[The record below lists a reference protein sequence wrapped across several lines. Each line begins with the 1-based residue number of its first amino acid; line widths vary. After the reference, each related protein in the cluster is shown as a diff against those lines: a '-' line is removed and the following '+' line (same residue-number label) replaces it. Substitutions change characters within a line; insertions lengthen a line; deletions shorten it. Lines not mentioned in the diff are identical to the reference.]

1 MMKNPIIAMGAVTGS
16 PDKAQLTRWLETL
29 RGQGIT
35 QFMIYPR
42 SGLSVEYLSEEWFA
56 ICEHL
61 IDECERLGFTDVW
74 LYDEFNWPS
83 GQCAGRVM
91 KQSEDYQL
99 HYKVFYRQNGKFF
112 SRVCSNEK
120 CPDLLNYD
128 AVKLFIELTHEE
140 YARRFG
146 KYFGKLIRGIF
157 TDEPGIGYYG
167 VKPEKN
173 EIFLPWYDELDG
185 EYFQKT
191 NRRLDDDVA
200 AGDEQLWRPLCNELL
215 AKRFRKCYINQV
227 RKWCDEH
234 ELLLTGHLMEEHDSD
249 GAMRYSGH
257 ALEVL
262 EGFSLPGV
270 DLTTCTQA
278 LDVDAEVLTLATGM
292 YAVERNG
299 NTGGLAELLAVA
311 PCDVTVSRI
320 RRHIWLL
327 ALHGVDHYIAGL
339 AALDMRGNKPK
350 PLYFNPLSP
359 VNPWFAQ
366 YSMLV
371 DEAKRAA
378 AFAGKKRQH
387 TINIRY
393 PYTSGRIKDL
403 LLELVKRQYSAA
415 LLMNDDTP
423 EGKIVLHCQSDGT
436 VTEEISG
443 RNFQFN
449 DELWNYLEQENL
461 RQVTFFEHDDRL
473 AEDLF
478 IRNYAD
484 GSAVVLNFSARRRE
498 LFMLRNNQK
507 TPCLIEPEGVLLL
520 PAWQVE
526 FGAENCRPVR
536 LQDDC
541 WQFEVAEACEFIF
554 AVRSFEKKLTCLLDG
569 QMLETN
575 NLCRVLPRG
584 FAELYGESQAVQL
597 KKGWHTLRFIDG
609 CGAEDYPFLPVAYI
623 AGKFHATPGGALLP
637 GSDANGVCG
646 TLEQSAEVSVPV
658 NARGFT
664 LNTQGMI
671 CEVFAG
677 VQSLG
682 KRAWEPFYW
691 QIPPEKCGQTVRFRI
706 VRYPDCSS
714 LFIGNMARYSH
725 ITRFMPED
733 KNILRYCDINWQY

>member
-1 MMKNPIIAMGAVTGS
+1 M
-16 PDKAQLTRWLETL
+16 
-29 RGQGIT
+29 
-35 QFMIYPR
+35 
-42 SGLSVEYLSEEWFA
+42 
-56 ICEHL
+56 
-61 IDECERLGFTDVW
+61 
-74 LYDEFNWPS
+74 
-83 GQCAGRVM
+83 
-91 KQSEDYQL
+91 
-99 HYKVFYRQNGKFF
+99 
-112 SRVCSNEK
+112 
-120 CPDLLNYD
+120 
-128 AVKLFIELTHEE
+128 
-140 YARRFG
+140 
-146 KYFGKLIRGIF
+146 
-157 TDEPGIGYYG
+157 
-167 VKPEKN
+167 KPEAG

-191 NRRLDDDVA
+191 HRRLDDDVA
-200 AGDEQLWRPLCNELL
+200 AGDESVWRPCCNELL
-215 AKRFRKCYINQV
+215 AKRFRQCYIDQV

-262 EGFSLPGV
+262 KGFSLPGV

-292 YAVERNG
+292 YAVEHNG
-299 NTGGLAELLAVA
+299 NIGGMAELFAVA

-327 ALHGVDHYIAGL
+327 ALHGVDHYIVGL

-359 VNPWFAQ
+359 VNPWFSV
-366 YSMLV
+366 YHLLGE
-371 DEAKRAA
+371 EAARAA

-449 DELWNYLEQENL
+449 EDLWNYLEQENL
-461 RQVTFFEHDDRL
+461 REVTFFEHDDRL

-536 LQDDC
+536 LQNGSYT
-541 WQFEVAEACEFIF
+541 FELKAACSLVF
-554 AVRSFEKKLTCLLDG
+554 AVRSFERTLPVLLNEQILTAAERC
-569 QMLETN
+569 T
-575 NLCRVLPRG
+575 VLPPG
-584 FAELYGESQAVQL
+584 FEELYSQSKPVTLEA
-597 KKGWHTLRFIDG
+597 GTHTLHFTDTDG
-609 CGAEDYPFLPVAYI
+609 TEDYPFLPVAYI
-623 AGKFHATPGGALLP
+623 SGRFSAGADGALMP

-677 VQSLG
+677 DQSLG

-733 KNILRYCDINWQY
+733 KNILPYCDINWQY

>member
-1 MMKNPIIAMGAVTGS
+1 MGAVTGS
-16 PDKAQLTRWLETL
+16 PGKAELTKWLETL
-29 RGQGIT
+29 REQKIT

-42 SGLSVEYLSEEWFA
+42 SGLAVEYLSEEWFN

-61 IDECERLGFTDVW
+61 LCECERLGFTDVW

-99 HYKVFYRQNGKFF
+99 HYKAFYRQDGRLC
-112 SRVCSNEK
+112 SRICTNAK
-120 CPDLLNYD
+120 CPNLLNYD

-167 VKPEKN
+167 VKPEAG
-173 EIFLPWYDELDG
+173 EIFLPWYDELDD
-185 EYFQKT
+185 EYFCHT
-191 NRRLDDDVA
+191 NRRLDEVVA

-215 AKRFRKCYINQV
+215 AKRFRKCYIDQV
-227 RKWCDEH
+227 RQWCDAH
-234 ELLLTGHLMEEHDSD
+234 KLLLTGHLMEEHDSD

-262 EGFSLPGV
+262 KGFSLPGV

-278 LDVDAEVLTLATGM
+278 LDIDAEVLTLASGM
-292 YAVERNG
+292 YAIEHNG
-299 NTGGLAELLAVA
+299 NIGGLAELFAVA
-311 PCDVTVSRI
+311 PCDVTVSRL

-327 ALHGVDHYIAGL
+327 ALHGVDHYITGL

-350 PLYFNPLSP
+350 PLYFNPVSP

-366 YSMLV
+366 YSMLGN
-371 DEAKRAA
+371 EAESAA
-378 AFAGKKRQH
+378 AFAKKKRKH
-387 TINIRY
+387 LIYIRY
-393 PYTSGRIKDL
+393 PYTSGRIKNL
-403 LLELVKRQYSAA
+403 LLELVKHQYSAA
-415 LLMNDDTP
+415 LLMNEETADS
-423 EGKIVLHCQSDGT
+423 KVILHCQCDGS
-436 VTEEISG
+436 VTDEISG
-443 RNFQFN
+443 RNFQLN
-449 DELWNYLEQENL
+449 DELWNFLEQQNL
-461 RQVTFFEHDDRL
+461 REVTFFEQDDRL

-484 GSAVVLNFSARRRE
+484 GAAVVLNFSTRRRE
-498 LFMLRNNQK
+498 LFMVRDSNRV
-507 TPCLIEPEGVLLL
+507 PCVIEPEGVLLL
-520 PAWQVE
+520 PGWQVRN
-526 FGAENCRPVR
+526 GADNCRPVR
-536 LQDDC
+536 LQNGSYT
-541 WQFEVAEACEFIF
+541 FEVQTPCKLTF
-554 AVRSFEKKLTCLLDG
+554 AVRSFEKALNVLLDE
-569 QMLETN
+569 QILTAEEKCT
-575 NLCRVLPRG
+575 VLPPG
-584 FAELYGESQAVQL
+584 FRELYSQSNSVTLEA
-597 KKGWHTLRFIDG
+597 GIHTLHFTDTV
-609 CGAEDYPFLPVAYI
+609 GAEDYPFLPVAYI
-623 AGKFHATPGGALLP
+623 SGRFASNADGALIS

-671 CEVFAG
+671 CEVFADN
-677 VQSLG
+677 QSLG

-691 QIPPEKCGQTVRFRI
+691 QIPPEKCGQTVSFRI
-706 VRYPDCSS
+706 VRYPDCSA
-714 LFIGNMARYSH
+714 LFIGNMARYSN